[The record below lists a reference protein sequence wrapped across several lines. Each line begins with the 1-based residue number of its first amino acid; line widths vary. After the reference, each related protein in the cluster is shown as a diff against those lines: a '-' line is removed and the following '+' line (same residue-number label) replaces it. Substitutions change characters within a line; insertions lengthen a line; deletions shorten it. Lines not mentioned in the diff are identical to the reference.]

1 MMALWSALSAFSRR
15 LFPPVPAEIADEYAL
30 MNARRLLS
38 QTRLLFAALFVTVPP
53 TFLAASP
60 TAPAWVRIGL
70 PFVMGAACIAGFL
83 FNRSIVIG
91 DSIRRAR
98 WFIARVT
105 TTSVPLAFVCSSWCV
120 VSWWTASAETRAYYP
135 LILAMGSL
143 GTGYCLSGVRTA
155 AVLNVAV
162 GMLPIAFLM
171 FVAGDRFS
179 FAAGTSLLVA
189 TFFLL
194 HVIIQQHAQLVDILL
209 IKRQLRCQ
217 AETDPL
223 TGLLNRR
230 ALHALIDE
238 KLTCEDAEP
247 FIVALIDLDGFK
259 PINDRHGHAAGDRL
273 LCEAAERL
281 RELAGASGVAARLGG
296 DEFAVLVDSV
306 TDDNLAG
313 RIARVLAKPV
323 VFEGQTLKV
332 GASVG
337 VAAAPLDGACVT
349 ALLEIADRRLYAVKA
364 SRGRRRTDRVSRAA

>member
-1 MMALWSALSAFSRR
+1 
-15 LFPPVPAEIADEYAL
+15 
-30 MNARRLLS
+30 
-38 QTRLLFAALFVTVPP
+38 
-53 TFLAASP
+53 
-60 TAPAWVRIGL
+60 
-70 PFVMGAACIAGFL
+70 
-83 FNRSIVIG
+83 
-91 DSIRRAR
+91 
-98 WFIARVT
+98 
-105 TTSVPLAFVCSSWCV
+105 
-120 VSWWTASAETRAYYP
+120 
-135 LILAMGSL
+135 
-143 GTGYCLSGVRTA
+143 
-155 AVLNVAV
+155 
-162 GMLPIAFLM
+162 MLPIAFLM